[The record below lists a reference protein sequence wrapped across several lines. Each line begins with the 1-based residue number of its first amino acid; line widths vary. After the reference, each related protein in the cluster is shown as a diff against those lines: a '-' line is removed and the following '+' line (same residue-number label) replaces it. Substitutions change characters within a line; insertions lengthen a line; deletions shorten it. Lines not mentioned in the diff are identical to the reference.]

1 MSGVGRSN
9 RDRQW
14 VSIRRVEFVYV
25 AVMSLLIIG
34 LLVYAA
40 FRPASDLAF
49 WLVSGLTMLLGL
61 GIWVR
66 QYQVLDELGRL
77 RFLKS
82 WMVSGMVTLSGL
94 TWALLWGI
102 YEDVKRSGNTETSG
116 PPALSFWFVYLS
128 LVAGLVTMGLTNLYL
143 RRRDE
148 RGG

>member
-1 MSGVGRSN
+1 MSAVKKPG

-14 VSIRRVEFVYV
+14 ANIRRVEFVYA
-25 AVMSLLIIG
+25 AVTSVLLIG
-34 LLVYAA
+34 VFVYAS
-40 FRPASDLAF
+40 FRPASDLVF
-49 WLVSGLTMLLGL
+49 WLVSGVAVLAGL

-82 WMVSGMVTLSGL
+82 WMVSGVVTLSGL
-94 TWALLWGI
+94 TWALLWGA
-102 YEDVKRSGNTETSG
+102 YQNVKLSGDGETSG
-116 PPALSFWFVYLS
+116 PPSVPFWFVYLS

-148 RGG
+148 RGE